1 LAKYTKIFN
10 EYFRSISK
18 QVPAEIDGKKLKDDA
33 GNDVLT
39 TKFFRKPT
47 ISGLCVYAGISRSEF
62 RKLEEEGDAIVRE
75 EIKKAKTVIEAYLE
89 ERLFEGNVV
98 GIIFMLKNNFGWKDK
113 TEQDITNKEPIR
125 QIEIVVTDKTD
136 GDRLQKLED
145 EIRSR

>member
-1 LAKYTKIFN
+1 LTKYAKQFN

-18 QVPAEIDGKKLKDDA
+18 EVPAEIDGKKLKDDS
-33 GNDVLT
+33 GNEILT

-47 ISGLCVYAGISRSEF
+47 ISGLCVFCGISRNEF
-62 RKLEEEGDAIVRE
+62 KKLEEGDDAVIRE

-98 GIIFMLKNNFGWKDK
+98 GIIFMLKNNFGWRDK
-113 TEQDITNKEPIR
+113 TEQDITQREPIK
-125 QIEIVVTDKTD
+125 QIEILVVDKSD
-136 GDRLQKLED
+136 KERLDRLEN